1 MNTTATKT
9 RLRDASLSQEL
20 VISTHSDSFFNGEL
34 MTGLVTNFFPRPC
47 EREGK
52 IMIGMNLSR
61 EFASTGKKRVTISK
75 LNTEYKMFPVK

>member
-20 VISTHSDSFFNGEL
+20 VISTHSDFFFNGEL
-34 MTGLVTNFFPRPC
+34 MTGLVTNFFPWPC

-61 EFASTGKKRVTISK
+61 EFASIGKKRVTISK